1 MQIIEFINIIT
12 GLVIIGCGYAVKSNP
27 DLIAGYNTMSEAEKK
42 KVDVEGLSTAMKK
55 NLIVQGVIIIAL
67 SILFKLFR
75 VNVMFPIFL
84 ITVVVLIGCGVLIVT
99 SRKYYNK
106 KHDNPSIE
114 PPTVADYN
122 KMLDELKEK

>member
-106 KHDNPSIE
+106 KRDNPSVE
-114 PPTVADYN
+114 PPTIADY
-122 KMLDELKEK
+122 

>member
-1 MQIIEFINIIT
+1 MAILIINTIT
-12 GLVIIGCGYAVKSNP
+12 GLFLIGVGYAVKAYP
-27 DLIAGYNTMSEAEKK
+27 DLIAGYNTMSEKEKK
-42 KVDVEGLSTAMKK
+42 KVDIVGLSTMMKK

-67 SILFKLFR
+67 SVLFKFFR